1 MVVGCLKN
9 TNYNREKPCILEEAS
24 TQIPSDK
31 KDPRRPNLLLLDVSY
46 VQLKSSITKIKERDP
61 LNM

>member
-46 VQLKSSITKIKERDP
+46 VKLKSSITKIKERDP